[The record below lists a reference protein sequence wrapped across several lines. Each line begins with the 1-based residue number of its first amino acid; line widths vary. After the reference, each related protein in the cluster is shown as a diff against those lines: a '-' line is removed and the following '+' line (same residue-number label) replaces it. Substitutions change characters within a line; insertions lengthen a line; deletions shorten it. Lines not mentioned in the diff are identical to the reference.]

1 MEKISLEQKR
11 IINKLFNHLFSV
23 DSKMVFLKLIFPF
36 TTTEVNLCRGNASK
50 VSEIF
55 DRFFTLEDKIEGI
68 KIHYEINGFNFET
81 LEEIIENRELLK
93 DSEENQI
100 CIGWKRQRE
109 RVKQKPCYI

>member
-1 MEKISLEQKR
+1 MEKITLEQKR
-11 IINKLFNHLFSV
+11 IINKLFNHLFSTN
-23 DSKMVFLKLIFPF
+23 DKMQFLKLIFPF

-55 DRFFTLEDKIEGI
+55 DRFFTIEDKIEGI
-68 KIHYEINGFNFET
+68 KVHYEMKELNYGT
-81 LEEIIENRELLK
+81 LEEMIEHRELLK

-109 RVKQKPCYI
+109 RIRQKPCYI